1 MKHLSNKK
9 IVLILLAVIF
19 FFFGATLI
27 WATTIKLPDLSNFQA
42 RKIANSSKIVDRT
55 GEVVLYDINQ
65 GVRRTEIPLSE
76 MGDNIKNASIA
87 IEDEHFYTHSGI
99 RPTSILRAVL
109 VNITKGSL
117 SQGGSTITQQIIKN
131 TLLNT
136 NKTFT
141 RKIKELVLA
150 VKLEKQF
157 TKDQILTIY
166 LNDNPYGGTIYGVEE
181 ASHAYF
187 NKKSIDLT
195 VAEAAYLASI
205 PKAPTYYS
213 PFGKNKDKLEE
224 RKNTVLKKMF
234 DLKYITQEQYD
245 AAKKEVV
252 VFNTAAQ
259 NSIKAPHF
267 VFYILDYLQQKYGQ
281 DVMEN
286 GGYTITTTLD
296 YDLQQKAEAI
306 VKEKSLANEKAYKA
320 SNSAL
325 LAVDP
330 TNGQI
335 LSMVGSRDYFDKT
348 IDGAYNVVTA
358 KRQPGSSFKPFVY
371 AAGFQKGYTPET
383 TLFDVATQFS
393 TTCDTDPKTCY
404 APDDF
409 DGKFE
414 GPLSIRSALAESRNV
429 PAVKMLYLVG
439 LDDALAMAKN
449 LGITGLGDKSR
460 YGLSLVLGGGEVS
473 LLDMTTAY
481 GVFATGGI
489 KNQTTGILSVKD
501 RQGNIVEE
509 FQPSPTQVLDK
520 NIALQI
526 TDILADTKA
535 SAPTFGGLL
544 AVPGTAAKTGT
555 TNDNKDAWVMGY
567 TPTVVVGVWS
577 GNNDNKPMSKGSTI
591 SVPAWKTFMQ
601 EVLKKYPTTAFEKPL
616 PDPDYATLKP
626 VLRGQWMGN
635 KSVWVDKVTGML
647 ATENTPPEARV
658 EKIIT
663 DVEDILYWV
672 NKSDPR
678 GPAPSNPYSDAQFP
692 LWNSGVQKWWEQ
704 NKYRYPIITTAD
716 LPTNY
721 ETIHTSDNKPNI
733 IIGGLPTQLSQ
744 NDKPTITI
752 STTNQYPLTSVD
764 LFINNN
770 YLTTLSTPFRF
781 IFNPKEYGYLPG
793 SYTLR
798 VSATNSIYET
808 NQKEQSFTI
817 SQ

>member
-9 IVLILLAVIF
+9 IVLILLAAVF

-42 RKIANSSKIVDRT
+42 RKIANSSKITDRN
-55 GEVVLYDINQ
+55 GVVLYDINQ
-65 GVRRTEIPLSE
+65 GVRRTEIPLAE
-76 MGDNIKNASIA
+76 MGDPIQKATIA
-87 IEDEHFYTHSGI
+87 IEDEHFYTHNGI

-109 VNITKGSL
+109 VNITKGGF

-136 NKTFT
+136 DKTIT

-157 TKDQILTIY
+157 SKEQILTIY

-187 NKKSIDLT
+187 NKKSADLT
-195 VAEAAYLASI
+195 IAEAAYLASI

-213 PFGKNKDKLEE
+213 PFGKNKDKLED
-224 RKNTVLKKMF
+224 RKNTVLKKML

-296 YDLQQKAEAI
+296 YDLQQKAEEI
-306 VKEKSLANEKAYKA
+306 VKEKSLANEKAFKA
-320 SNSAL
+320 TNSAL
-325 LAVDP
+325 LAIDP
-330 TNGQI
+330 TTGQI

-371 AAGFQKGYTPET
+371 ATGFQKGYTPDT
-383 TLFDVATQFS
+383 TLFDVPTQFS
-393 TTCDTDPKTCY
+393 TTCDTDPKSCY

-439 LDDALAMAKN
+439 LDNALAMAKN
-449 LGITGLGDKSR
+449 LGITGLGDKSQ

-481 GVFATGGI
+481 SVFANSGI
-489 KNQTTGILSVKD
+489 KNPTTGILSVKD
-501 RQGNIVEE
+501 RQGNVVEE
-509 FQPSPTQVLDK
+509 FQASPTQVLDK

-526 TDILADTKA
+526 SDIISGTSYAL
-535 SAPTFGGLL
+535 
-544 AVPGTAAKTGT
+544 PGTAAKTGT

-567 TPTVVVGVWS
+567 SPSIAVGVWS
-577 GNNDNKPMSKGSTI
+577 GNNDNKPMTKGSAI
-591 SVPAWKTFMQ
+591 SVPTWKAFMT
-601 EVLKKYPTTAFEKPL
+601 EALKKYPPTPFEKPL

-635 KSVWVDKVTGML
+635 KSVWVDKITGKL
-647 ATENTPPEARV
+647 ATENTPPEARE

-678 GPAPSNPYSDAQFP
+678 GPAPTNPYSDPQFP
-692 LWNSGVQKWWEQ
+692 LWNSGVQSWWQQ
-704 NKYRYPIITTAD
+704 NSYKYKVITQAD
-716 LPTNY
+716 LPTDY
-721 ETIHTSDNKPNI
+721 ETIHTNENKPTLSI
-733 IIGGLPTQLSQ
+733 VGLPTQLQ
-744 NDKPTITI
+744 QADKVTVSITN
-752 STTNQYPLTSVD
+752 SNQYPITSVD
-764 LFINNN
+764 IFINNT
-770 YLTTLSTPFRF
+770 YVTTLSNPFRF
-781 IFNPKEYGYLPG
+781 VFNPKDYSTPPG
-793 SYTLR
+793 TYTLKA
-798 VSATNSIYET
+798 VATNTIYET
-808 NQKEQSFTI
+808 SQKEQQFTVT
-817 SQ
+817 Q